1 MFLYLL
7 TISLPFHLFRLLCLG
22 WSFSRLEVCGSFLFW
37 RSLPVGG
44 VGVVACQGVLVSG
57 ACICV
62 LVGGAWSFLLD
73 CSEVSSVIFGVSMG
87 LA

>member
-1 MFLYLL
+1 ME
-7 TISLPFHLFRLLCLG
+7 IALC
-22 WSFSRLEVCGSFLFW
+22 
-37 RSLPVGG
+37 GG
-44 VGVVACQGVLVSG
+44 VGLVFCQGYLVRE
-57 ACICV
+57 ACVCV